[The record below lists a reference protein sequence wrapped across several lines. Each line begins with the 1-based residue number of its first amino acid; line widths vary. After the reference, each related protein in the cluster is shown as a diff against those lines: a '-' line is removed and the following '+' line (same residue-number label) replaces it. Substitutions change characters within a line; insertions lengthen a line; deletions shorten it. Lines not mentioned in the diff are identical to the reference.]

1 VHDSGAVPL
10 LDLACGGLLVTAV
23 LMLWRR
29 ELPVIIRVFAAQ
41 GVALAALVGVLA
53 GQRGS
58 PELAAVAVAV
68 LALRAGVLPAL
79 LRRALFGAGPARTGT
94 SSELARSGT
103 SAELARADPHT
114 EPSSETRPLVDVA
127 GSLLVA
133 AVLTLVSYAVT
144 RPLVAL
150 DPTPAIAAVPV
161 GVTVALIG
169 FFMLATRRR
178 ALSQLVGFLLM
189 DNGITAVGFLTTS
202 GVGLI
207 VELGASLDVLLA
219 VLVLRIL
226 TDRMRET
233 FGDTDL
239 DGLRELHD

>member
-1 VHDSGAVPL
+1 MHDSGAVPL

-41 GVALAALVGVLA
+41 GVALAALVGLLA

-58 PELAAVAVAV
+58 PELAAVAVGV
-68 LALRAGVLPAL
+68 LVLRAGVLPAL
-79 LRRALFGAGPARTGT
+79 LRRALVGAGPAARTHPGAET
-94 SSELARSGT
+94 STET
-103 SAELARADPHT
+103 ST
-114 EPSSETRPLVDVA
+114 ETRPLVDVA

-150 DPTPAIAAVPV
+150 DPTPATAAVPV

>member
-29 ELPVIIRVFAAQ
+29 ELPVTIRVLAVQ

-53 GQRGS
+53 GQRDS
-58 PELAAVAVAV
+58 PELAAVAVGV
-68 LALRAGVLPAL
+68 LVLRAGVLPHL
-79 LRRALFGAGPARTGT
+79 LRRALAAAGERAGT
-94 SSELARSGT
+94 ES
-103 SAELARADPHT
+103 
-114 EPSSETRPLVDVA
+114 RPLVNVA

-133 AVLTLVSYAVT
+133 AVLTLLSYAVS

-150 DPTPAIAAVPV
+150 DPSPASAAVPV
-161 GVTVALIG
+161 GLTVALIG
-169 FFMLATRRR
+169 FFVLATRRR

-189 DNGITAVGFLTTS
+189 DNGITAVGLLTTS
-202 GVGLI
+202 GTGLI
-207 VELGASLDVLLA
+207 VELGVSLDVLLA